1 MRLWLSGA
9 FAAVSL
15 ITAGAVYLFGDNQ
28 AGAGR
33 RGRRSASSPAS

>member
-1 MRLWLSGA
+1 MRLWLAGA

-28 AGAGR
+28 RALLAR
-33 RGRRSASSPAS
+33 SLSASSPAS